1 MGYKDYKIGDILDV
15 TITGI
20 QPYGVFA
27 ALDEETQ
34 GLIHI
39 SEVKHGYVEKL
50 KDLFKVGEEVEVMV
64 LDIDEFDGRIS
75 LSLRT
80 LQKTKHHPFSNR
92 NKNPR
97 YGKQTGIGFETL
109 EKKLP
114 YWIDVALDR
123 IEEKYEN

>member
-1 MGYKDYKIGDILDV
+1 MGYKDYKIGDILTV
-15 TITGI
+15 TVTGI
-20 QPYGVFA
+20 QQYGVFA

-39 SEVKHGYVEKL
+39 SEVKHGYVENL
-50 KDLFKVGEEVEVMV
+50 KELFEVGEEIEVMI

-97 YGKQTGIGFETL
+97 YGKQTGVGFQTL

-114 YWIDVALDR
+114 TWIDVALNR
-123 IEEKYEN
+123 MKEKYEK